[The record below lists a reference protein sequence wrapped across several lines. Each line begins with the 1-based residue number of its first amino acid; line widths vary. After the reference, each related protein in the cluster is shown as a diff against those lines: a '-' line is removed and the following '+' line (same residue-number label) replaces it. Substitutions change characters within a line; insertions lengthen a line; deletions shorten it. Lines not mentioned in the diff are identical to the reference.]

1 LMCGC
6 ADMQMCGWFECWN
19 VMSAKQ
25 FSAVFHSHIRASFLH
40 PHIRTSA
47 HPHINTYLYI
57 KQHHMSRRLERWE
70 KIPVYKKAQELF
82 DLAEVIAES
91 LKEDE
96 MKEHL
101 AVQMLSN
108 AAMVQAKIAGAE
120 GGGLYSL
127 RMQNAVLIKLAV
139 QDMFNAVSFS
149 SMVEINEEDYVDLMR
164 DKVDEFRL
172 VFNEWVRGFDK
183 TYDIPD
189 NWAIRFDT
197 STPEQE
203 KLEDL
208 MFDEDRF
215 FNEFEDDFDE
225 DEDEPE
231 EGE

>member
-1 LMCGC
+1 
-6 ADMQMCGWFECWN
+6 
-19 VMSAKQ
+19 
-25 FSAVFHSHIRASFLH
+25 
-40 PHIRTSA
+40 
-47 HPHINTYLYI
+47 
-57 KQHHMSRRLERWE
+57 MSRRLEKFE
-70 KIPVYKKAQELF
+70 KLPVYQKAQELF
-82 DLAEVIAES
+82 DLAEVIADS

-101 AVQMLSN
+101 AAQMWTN
-108 AAMVQAKIAGAE
+108 AALVQAKIAGAE

-139 QDMFNAVSFS
+139 QDMFNAVSFA

-203 KLEDL
+203 ALEEL

-215 FNEFEDDFDE
+215 FEEFDDDDADSFQDDDSE
-225 DEDEPE
+225 EDEPDKD
-231 EGE
+231 

>member
-1 LMCGC
+1 
-6 ADMQMCGWFECWN
+6 
-19 VMSAKQ
+19 
-25 FSAVFHSHIRASFLH
+25 
-40 PHIRTSA
+40 
-47 HPHINTYLYI
+47 
-57 KQHHMSRRLERWE
+57 MSRRLERWE

>member
-1 LMCGC
+1 
-6 ADMQMCGWFECWN
+6 
-19 VMSAKQ
+19 
-25 FSAVFHSHIRASFLH
+25 
-40 PHIRTSA
+40 
-47 HPHINTYLYI
+47 
-57 KQHHMSRRLERWE
+57 MSRRLEKWE

-82 DLAEVIAES
+82 DLAEVIADS

-101 AVQMLSN
+101 VVQMLSN
-108 AAMVQAKIAGAE
+108 AALVQAKIAGAE

-139 QDMFNAVSFS
+139 QDMFNAVSFA

-172 VFNEWVRGFDK
+172 VFNEWIRGFDK
-183 TYDIPD
+183 TYGIPG

-215 FNEFEDDFDE
+215 FEDFDDEDDE
-225 DEDEPE
+225 ENSEPGE
-231 EGE
+231 EQ

>member
-1 LMCGC
+1 M
-6 ADMQMCGWFECWN
+6 A
-19 VMSAKQ
+19 
-25 FSAVFHSHIRASFLH
+25 R
-40 PHIRTSA
+40 
-47 HPHINTYLYI
+47 
-57 KQHHMSRRLERWE
+57 RRLDKYE
-70 KIPVYKKAQELF
+70 KLPVYKKAQELF
-82 DLAEVIAES
+82 DLAEIIADA

-101 AVQMLSN
+101 AAQMISN
-108 AAMVQAKIAGAE
+108 AALVQAKIAGAE
-120 GGGLYSL
+120 GGGLFSL

-139 QDMFNAVSFS
+139 QDMFNAVSFA

-164 DKVDEFRL
+164 EKVDEFRL
-172 VFNEWVRGFDK
+172 VFNDWIRGFDK

-215 FNEFEDDFDE
+215 FEDFDE
-225 DEDEPE
+225 EEEAGEDEDDEPGE
-231 EGE
+231 E

>member
-1 LMCGC
+1 M
-6 ADMQMCGWFECWN
+6 A
-19 VMSAKQ
+19 
-25 FSAVFHSHIRASFLH
+25 
-40 PHIRTSA
+40 
-47 HPHINTYLYI
+47 
-57 KQHHMSRRLERWE
+57 RRLDKYE
-70 KIPVYKKAQELF
+70 KLPVYQKAQELF

-101 AVQMLSN
+101 AAQMFSN
-108 AAMVQAKIAGAE
+108 AAMIQAKIAGAE

-139 QDMFNAVSFS
+139 QDMFNAISFA

-164 DKVDEFRL
+164 DKIDEFRL
-172 VFNEWVRGFDK
+172 VFNDWVRGFDK

-203 KLEDL
+203 KLEEL

-215 FNEFEDDFDE
+215 FDEFEDGFDE
-225 DEDEPE
+225 E
-231 EGE
+231 EGEEPEGE

>member
-1 LMCGC
+1 
-6 ADMQMCGWFECWN
+6 
-19 VMSAKQ
+19 
-25 FSAVFHSHIRASFLH
+25 
-40 PHIRTSA
+40 
-47 HPHINTYLYI
+47 
-57 KQHHMSRRLERWE
+57 MSRRLEKWE
-70 KIPVYKKAQELF
+70 KIPVYRKAGELF
-82 DLAEVIAES
+82 DLAEIIADS

-108 AAMVQAKIAGAE
+108 AALVQAKIAGAE

-139 QDMFNAVSFS
+139 QDMFNAVSFA

-197 STPEQE
+197 CTPEQE

-215 FNEFEDDFDE
+215 FEDFNDE
-225 DEDEPE
+225 DEDENGEAGE
-231 EGE
+231 EE

>member
-1 LMCGC
+1 
-6 ADMQMCGWFECWN
+6 
-19 VMSAKQ
+19 
-25 FSAVFHSHIRASFLH
+25 
-40 PHIRTSA
+40 
-47 HPHINTYLYI
+47 
-57 KQHHMSRRLERWE
+57 MSRRLEKWE

-82 DLAEVIAES
+82 DLAEVIADA

-108 AAMVQAKIAGAE
+108 AALVQAKIAGAE

-139 QDMFNAVSFS
+139 QDMFNAVSFA

-164 DKVDEFRL
+164 EKVDEFRL
-172 VFNEWVRGFDK
+172 VFNEWIRGFDK

-215 FNEFEDDFDE
+215 FEDFDE
-225 DEDEPE
+225 DDDEENNEPGE
-231 EGE
+231 EQ

>member
-1 LMCGC
+1 
-6 ADMQMCGWFECWN
+6 
-19 VMSAKQ
+19 
-25 FSAVFHSHIRASFLH
+25 
-40 PHIRTSA
+40 
-47 HPHINTYLYI
+47 
-57 KQHHMSRRLERWE
+57 MSRRLEKWE
-70 KIPVYKKAQELF
+70 KIPVYQKAQELF
-82 DLAEVIAES
+82 DLAEVIADS

-108 AAMVQAKIAGAE
+108 AALVQAKIAGAE

-139 QDMFNAVSFS
+139 QDMFNAVSFA

-172 VFNEWVRGFDK
+172 VFNDWIRGFDK

-215 FNEFEDDFDE
+215 FEDFDDEDD
-225 DEDEPE
+225 E
-231 EGE
+231 ESGEAGEE